1 MKKIF
6 ITLIIFTVGFAGKS
20 MAQRMGGNFD
30 PAQMKAR
37 QLEQLKASN
46 LHLTDVQADSV
57 VSINMDMM
65 QQTRGMRDLS
75 RDERMAKMK
84 ALNDLRMKRWTAA
97 LNNDPALAQKV
108 ADFYEQERKQR
119 MQNRNQQ

>member
-1 MKKIF
+1 
-6 ITLIIFTVGFAGKS
+6 
-20 MAQRMGGNFD
+20 
-30 PAQMKAR
+30 
-37 QLEQLKASN
+37 
-46 LHLTDVQADSV
+46 
-57 VSINMDMM
+57 
-65 QQTRGMRDLS
+65 MRDLS